1 MENKVWKKSLSVFE
15 GIISLNL
22 QIKPRKR
29 AQTSVTLV
37 AAVFFPSDI
46 RVSFYLCFIFRRRL
60 ARAQCVHL

>member
-1 MENKVWKKSLSVFE
+1 MEKELVSIRGYYFF
-15 GIISLNL
+15 
-22 QIKPRKR
+22 KPSDKAPKTPTS